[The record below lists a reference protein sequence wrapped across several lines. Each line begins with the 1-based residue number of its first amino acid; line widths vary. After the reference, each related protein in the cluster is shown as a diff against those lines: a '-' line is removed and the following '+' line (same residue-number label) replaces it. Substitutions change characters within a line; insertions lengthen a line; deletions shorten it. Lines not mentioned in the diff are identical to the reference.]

1 MHHGFEVDGAAL
13 VCPACGHAFEQR
25 VRIVA
30 DLGLEPELLAARL
43 NQTTCPACGRRHLAS
58 VPLLYHDPARE
69 LAVAF
74 VPPAFI
80 AQADDLVVGLL
91 SRLLQAGGNPE
102 PGDYLLAPVV
112 AASAEQFAVEV
123 GGGVAPVSVAEI
135 AYHPNLRETLRWAEA
150 GGRREVVAV
159 LEALSP
165 VAAPEQLI
173 EVLNEQP
180 MLLDPATFAALGSA
194 FAAAEAEVE
203 RQIAELLGDV
213 LALLQMQVPEE
224 TDPDESLP
232 EDLPEVVE
240 ELLAA
245 ADIEAASEYLEP
257 PATRDDALRAA
268 LEMDRIE
275 QREGMHEHARLF
287 GEIVEGMMLPA
298 TPDDLDAP
306 VYSPSPRTNPDELRP
321 AAVEALLAA
330 ATLNEAGEVLDRY
343 PELVSEA
350 ALRSLQRLARE
361 AEAAGEEARAN
372 HVGVLLGVLVVA
384 LDEAEADDG

>member
-30 DLGLEPELLAARL
+30 DVGLEPDLLPGRL
-43 NQTTCPACGRRHLAS
+43 NRTTCPACGRPHLAS

-74 VPPAFI
+74 VPPAFL
-80 AQADDLVVGLL
+80 AQADDLVVSLL
-91 SRLLQAGGNPE
+91 TRLLRAGGNDD

-112 AASAEQFAVEV
+112 VASAEQFAVEV
-123 GGGVAPVSVAEI
+123 GGGAAPVSVAEI

-150 GGRREVVAV
+150 GRRREVVAT

-165 VAAPEQLI
+165 VATPEQLV

-180 MLLDPATFAALGSA
+180 MLLEPATFAALEA
-194 FAAAEAEVE
+194 AAAAAEAEVE

-213 LALLQMQVPEE
+213 LALLHMQVPEE
-224 TDPDESLP
+224 VDADESLP
-232 EDLPEVVE
+232 DDLPVVVE

-257 PATRDDALRAA
+257 PTARDDGLRAA
-268 LEMDRIE
+268 LELERLE

-298 TPDDLDAP
+298 TPDDLAAA
-306 VYSPSPRTNPDELRP
+306 VYSPSARTDPSELSL

-330 ATLNEAGEVLDRY
+330 ATLDEAGEVLERY
-343 PELVSEA
+343 PELVGEP

-361 AEAAGEEARAN
+361 AEAAGEEARAS
-372 HVGVLLGVLVVA
+372 HIGVLVGVLVVA
-384 LDEAEADDG
+384 LDEVEADDV